1 MTCDSLPIII
11 VSTNI
16 REYGIRNSKPSPI
29 IIGYRI
35 YNSKA
40 LPIFIGSD
48 KIIDN
53 IGNSEYSQQP

>member
-16 REYGIRNSKPSPI
+16 REYDIRNSKTSPI

-35 YNSKA
+35 DNSKA
-40 LPIFIGSD
+40 LPIFIGSG
-48 KIIDN
+48 KITDN
-53 IGNSEYSQQP
+53 IGNFEYSQQP